1 MFSPTISL
9 KLIALLLSSLNKA
22 STFIITPQ
30 QAMQNVKNECS
41 PFIRDKYKYASLKP
55 FLGMQEAKEQG
66 AESIE
71 PLKKSQRKAKEG
83 DIVTIDYILDSGDF
97 VTEPLF
103 DTRGKVT
110 FVMKW
115 GNYLPGVHE
124 LILGMTEGTSVT
136 NVNIDAGWGD
146 RQEQL
151 IFKVPKSSIE
161 GSLDFESLKVGTE
174 LYLQSNKVVVSKVEE
189 DYIEIDA
196 NPPLAGASYS
206 CSLKL
211 LEIADSPKTLEYV
224 SSVPIIEEKF
234 SVATFALGCFW
245 GSELAY
251 MREPGV
257 VGTKVGYT
265 QGSDTDPTPNYEMV
279 CSGETAFTEAMLVIY
294 DPNIVSYERLV
305 KLSIERLGDS
315 VYLLNQVG
323 NDVGT
328 QYRSGIYYHND
339 HQYEVA
345 KKLLAALGE
354 KCVTELLPA
363 KTFYDAEDYHQQYLL
378 KNGQS
383 AKKNALEDIRC
394 YG

>member
-1 MFSPTISL
+1 
-9 KLIALLLSSLNKA
+9 
-22 STFIITPQ
+22 
-30 QAMQNVKNECS
+30 MQNLKNDRCA
-41 PFIRDKYKYASLKP
+41 FIRDTFAPIKSS
-55 FLGMQEAKEQG
+55 LGMQQEAKEH
-66 AESIE
+66 ES
-71 PLKKSQRKAKEG
+71 PSKLSTRKAQKG
-83 DIVTIDYILDSGDF
+83 DIVTIDYKLDSAGDF

-110 FVMKW
+110 FVLNW
-115 GNYLPGVHE
+115 GNYLPGIHE
-124 LILGMTEGTSVT
+124 LILGMTEGTSIE
-136 NVNIDAGWGD
+136 NVDIDAGWGD
-146 RQEQL
+146 RNPEL
-151 IFKVPKSSIE
+151 VFKLPKSSIK
-161 GSLDFESLKVGTE
+161 GSLDFDSLKVGTE
-174 LYLQSNKVVVSKVEE
+174 LYLQSNKVVVSKIEE
-189 DYIEIDA
+189 DFIEIDA
-196 NPPLAGASYS
+196 NPPMAGASYT

-211 LEIADSPKTLEYV
+211 LEIADLPKTMEYV
-224 SSVPIIEEKF
+224 PSSNTEEKY

-245 GSELAY
+245 GGELAF

-279 CSGETAFTEAMLVIY
+279 CSGETGYAEAISIIY
-294 DPNIVSYERLV
+294 DPSIVSYERLV

-339 HQYEVA
+339 HQLEVA

-354 KCVTELLPA
+354 KCVTELEPA
-363 KTFYDAEDYHQQYLL
+363 KKFYDAEDYHQQYLL
-378 KNGQS
+378 KGGQS
-383 AKKNALEDIRC
+383 AKKNAKEDIRC